1 MNTYEYR
8 GVKFEIDDSKGCY
21 LEVTYLDITGYAG
34 VFLKGTIDT
43 RYAWWQQSSGVTSG
57 VTKDGLTK
65 GNNAGNTM
73 KPNLHAV
80 CDWIL
85 KELAGREATRA
96 FTPEAREQAC
106 AELHDFVK
114 GLDA

>member
-21 LEVTYLDITGYAG
+21 LEVAYKDVTGYVG
-34 VFLKGTIDT
+34 VFLEGTKDT
-43 RYAWWQQSSGVTSG
+43 RYAWGVVSSRVA
-57 VTKDGLTK
+57 KDGLSR
-65 GNNAGNTM
+65 GNSAGNTM
-73 KPNLHAV
+73 LSNLQAL
-80 CDWIL
+80 CDWIIT
-85 KELAGREATRA
+85 EFARREQQRA

-114 GLDA
+114 GL

>member
-1 MNTYEYR
+1 MNIYEYR

-21 LEVTYLDITGYAG
+21 LEVTYKDFMGYAG
-34 VFLKGTIDT
+34 VFLKGTNDT
-43 RYAWWQQSSGVTSG
+43 RYAWWVGSSG
-57 VTKDGLTK
+57 VTKDGLTT
-65 GNNAGNTM
+65 GNSAGNTM
-73 KPNLHAV
+73 KSNLHAL

-85 KELAGREATRA
+85 EELARREATRA

>member
-21 LEVTYLDITGYAG
+21 LETTYKDVTGYVG
-34 VFLKGTIDT
+34 VSLSGTIDT
-43 RYAWWQQSSGVTSG
+43 RYAWWVESSG
-57 VTKDGLTK
+57 VTKDGLTV
-65 GNNAGNTM
+65 GNFAGNTM
-73 KPNLHAV
+73 QPNLHAL

-85 KELAGREATRA
+85 KEVARREATRA

-106 AELHDFVK
+106 AEFHDFVK
-114 GLDA
+114 ELGD